1 MCPGLYHGEARRL
14 REPHGTR
21 GQPLG
26 FWFPCVSG
34 HLGQTHTY
42 RIPAGAQNRSAP
54 SPRGSGAPRAVVVLC
69 QSRSIASPPF
79 LHGGHFPGQ
88 ERTCGLPRPCL
99 GSLAAPREELCF
111 STMLPWTPRATF
123 PQLEGAVR
131 SSSMARVAHVAH
143 AGTPQHGHPPSR
155 SSVTEGLRCWS
166 HRLMFK
172 FSQWFPSHY

>member
-34 HLGQTHTY
+34 HLGQTHAY
-42 RIPAGAQNRSAP
+42 WIPAGAQNRSAP

-69 QSRSIASPPF
+69 QSRLTASPPF

-88 ERTCGLPRPCL
+88 ERTCGLPQPCL

-111 STMLPWTPRATF
+111 STMLPWIPRAMF

-143 AGTPQHGHPPSR
+143 AGTPQHGHPPQQEQCDR
-155 SSVTEGLRCWS
+155 GAALLEPPAYV
-166 HRLMFK
+166 
-172 FSQWFPSHY
+172 